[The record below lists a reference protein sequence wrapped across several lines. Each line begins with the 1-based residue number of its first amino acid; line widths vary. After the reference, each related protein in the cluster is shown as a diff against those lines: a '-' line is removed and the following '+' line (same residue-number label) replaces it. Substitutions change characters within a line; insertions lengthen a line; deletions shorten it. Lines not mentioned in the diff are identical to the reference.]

1 MNALVAKLDD
11 WGRPGWIGAMVVG
24 FVVFWPVGLAI
35 LFYMLW
41 SGRMGCYSY
50 AYAGDRRERWERKME
65 RMQMKMDRMRSWF
78 GDGTSRDGA
87 SRAPYFAPTGNRAF
101 DDYRED
107 TLKKLEQEADDFR
120 TFLDRLRHAKDKAEF
135 DMFMSERRNPSSE
148 PKDITPR
155 DA

>member
-41 SGRMGCYSY
+41 SGRMGCYNY
-50 AYAGDRRERWERKME
+50 AYAGDRRDRWERKME

-78 GDGTSRDGA
+78 GDGRDSK
-87 SRAPYFAPTGNRAF
+87 SRAPYFAPTGNHAF
-101 DDYRED
+101 DEYRED
-107 TLKKLEQEADDFR
+107 TLNKLEQEAEEFR
-120 TFLDRLRHAKDKAEF
+120 SFLDRLRHAKDKAEF
-135 DMFMSERRNPSSE
+135 DMFMSERRAPKNE